1 MLADNVREWSREW
14 VERGRAE
21 GFERGRA
28 EGLERGRVQ
37 GLERG
42 RAQGIKHSLEQ
53 ERALLCRQAA
63 LKFDA
68 GAAEGL
74 AIVLAEATEADHL
87 ARVGDWIIESATVT
101 GLLDASAATVGW
113 AGDVPSG
120 GRDPLTQLGE
130 MQKMLEGDMEEWTR
144 AWTEHGRT
152 QGIWQGRAEGL
163 EQGRA
168 QSIEQGR
175 VQGIEQG
182 LEQERALLC
191 RQAGR
196 KFNPDAAKELADLLD
211 RVADADYLAW
221 VGEWIIECASASDLL
236 TRVRR
241 GVDWA
246 A

>member
-1 MLADNVREWSREW
+1 MNGTCLPAVERVVDVSATPAPPPGTQTMLEENIREWTGEW
-14 VERGRAE
+14 LEKGRA
-21 GFERGRA
+21 
-28 EGLERGRVQ
+28 
-37 GLERG
+37 
-42 RAQGIKHSLEQ
+42 
-53 ERALLCRQAA
+53 
-63 LKFDA
+63 D
-68 GAAEGL
+68 
-74 AIVLAEATEADHL
+74 
-87 ARVGDWIIESATVT
+87 
-101 GLLDASAATVGW
+101 
-113 AGDVPSG
+113 
-120 GRDPLTQLGE
+120 
-130 MQKMLEGDMEEWTR
+130 
-144 AWTEHGRT
+144 
-152 QGIWQGRAEGL
+152 GL
-163 EQGRA
+163 EQGRV
-168 QSIEQGR
+168 QGIEQGR